1 MVRPLGK
8 VTAEAPLTAV
18 RCASRLPATKR
29 PLVSPVTVAPL
40 GRITRE
46 VAVVRT
52 MPLVIVSWLF
62 TVTLLGTVTSG
73 VPAVLLIIRLCTL
86 PPPRSSAWALVPVSC
101 RVPVPGVTVAVLT
114 TFPFTSMV
122 PAVPRFRLPEAL
134 LVTLPS
140 TRTVLPSLVMEPL
153 LVLVRLPGTYNVAP
167 PVKVICAPLLYT
179 SCASARLLKNTR
191 PSKAV
196 GKSSEENCF
205 ITGKRLAGAGEGLKQ
220 TKIQSYSR
228 PRHSIN
234 MSCPSNGMPTRSV
247 QTDDK
252 TILNYHKKAV
262 SNLKRVA
269 NARKMGTNDI
279 GHEKGPCHDTGLLL
293 QSFNV
298 SGYFPSFR
306 VRPAPMVVAPAT
318 GPPTT
323 LPAVTSSRTGVA
335 GRQYSPAVVPVVRA
349 VRPVP

>member
-122 PAVPRFRLPEAL
+122 PAVPRFRLPEA
-134 LVTLPS
+134 
-140 TRTVLPSLVMEPL
+140 
-153 LVLVRLPGTYNVAP
+153 VLVRLPGTYNVAP

-247 QTDDK
+247 QTYDK